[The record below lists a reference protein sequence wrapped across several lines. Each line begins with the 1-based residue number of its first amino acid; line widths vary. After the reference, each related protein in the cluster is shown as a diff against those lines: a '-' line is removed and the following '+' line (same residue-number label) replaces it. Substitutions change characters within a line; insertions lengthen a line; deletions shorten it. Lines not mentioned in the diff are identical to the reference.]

1 MKKKHVFTLTFSL
14 LLTFLLCSCS
24 VGSFLKTILGKV
36 FKNYSAD
43 AEEYAIMIEVL
54 DAIQNRDEDALRKL
68 FSKNTVAQVN
78 GFDQSITDLFDYYQ
92 GNYISLD
99 WKGASGAENWDFG
112 ERKKY
117 ISFSYD
123 VKTNKTV
130 FRFHIDYCSIDSL
143 DDNNV
148 GIYSL
153 YIIKMEDDTDPEFAY
168 GGDRKKTPGINI
180 GIKNILPTIIDEPV
194 QS

>member
-36 FKNYSAD
+36 LKNYDAD
-43 AEEYAIMIEVL
+43 AEEYAIMIKVL

-68 FSKNTVAQVN
+68 FSQNTIAQVD
-78 GFDQSITDLFDYYQ
+78 GFDQTIIDLFDYYQ
-92 GNYISLD
+92 GSYTSLE
-99 WKGASGAENWDFG
+99 WKGSGGGAKWGDGEKKKYSDFG
-112 ERKKY
+112 
-117 ISFSYD
+117 YD
-123 VKTNKTV
+123 VKTTENIY
-130 FRFHIDYCSIDSL
+130 RFSIAYCEVDTL
-143 DDNNV
+143 DEENV

-153 YIIKMEDDTDPEFAY
+153 YIIKMEDDTDPQFGY
-168 GGDRKKTPGINI
+168 GGDGKDTPGINI
-180 GIKNILPTIIDEPV
+180 GIKNTLPTIIYEPV